1 MLEAK
6 DVNFAYMRGQPVI
19 KDMDCKIED
28 GELWRCWDINGSGK
42 TTLSRLF
49 MALCHP
55 RSGQVLLTARIS
67 LSVSRQI
74 WPIKSVTY
82 SKTRTCR
89 FRGYCI

>member
-28 GELWRCWDINGSGK
+28 GEFVALLGHNGSGK

-49 MALCHP
+49 MAIRAAL
-55 RSGQVLLTARIS
+55 RFLLTARIS

-89 FRGYCI
+89 F